1 MTGRRS
7 ERTYAVYAVHAGS
20 ERWAF
25 VPHPEIAGWWF
36 RCHPSVLVAR
46 CDYPGC
52 GAERGQPCKNSNG
65 YRSQTHATR
74 RSDARQG
81 VGRLQY
87 AHGIVMN
94 IERPR
99 RRILPDG

>member
-1 MTGRRS
+1 MRGRRS
-7 ERTYAVYAVHAGS
+7 ERTYAVHAGS

-36 RCHPSVLVAR
+36 RCHPSVLIVR
-46 CDYPGC
+46 CEFPGC
-52 GAERGQPCKNSNG
+52 GAERGQPCKDEDG
-65 YRSQTHATR
+65 YHMWTHYVR
-74 RSDARQG
+74 RQAAKRG
-81 VGRLQY
+81 VTNLEF

-99 RRILPDG
+99 RHAS